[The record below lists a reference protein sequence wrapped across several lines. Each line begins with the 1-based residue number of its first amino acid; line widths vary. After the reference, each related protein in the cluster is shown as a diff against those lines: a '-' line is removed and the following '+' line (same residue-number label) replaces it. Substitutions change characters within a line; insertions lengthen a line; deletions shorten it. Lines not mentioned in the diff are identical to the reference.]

1 MTESPIKKYTVSP
14 YVKLAL
20 MGQWVVTCWNGEV
33 YETWELHFP
42 IYTRWLPRWFKNI
55 LTRRVGRYSSRD
67 VGPRHEKEKDRYV
80 VKGGILDLSL
90 ENERRIATNKKLF
103 PKVIIQV
110 GNQWRKIK

>member
-1 MTESPIKKYTVSP
+1 MDELKIYCVTPTLKDA
-14 YVKLAL
+14 LA
-20 MGQWVVTCWNGEV
+20 GDWVVIRWRGEL

-42 IYTRWLPRWFKNI
+42 TYIRWLPHWVKNA
-55 LTRRVGRYSSRD
+55 LTKRFGRYSCRNA
-67 VGPRHEKEKDRYV
+67 GPRHEKEKDRYV